1 MSDSAIRARWRRVEE
16 EGRSGLVA
24 YLTAGYPDPDTSL
37 RALKAVEARGA
48 DLVEVGV
55 PFSDPL
61 ADGPAIQRA
70 TQAALERGMTVQGTL
85 ELIARAELKIPVV
98 VFSYLNPLLAYGID
112 RFLEDAPRA
121 GASGLLITDLPA
133 GEDPALEERILAS
146 ELDLIRL
153 IAPTTTERR
162 MRAALARAEGFV
174 YLIARLGVTGP
185 KTELTGELERSIGR
199 LKGMTD
205 LPVAVG
211 FGIRSG
217 EQAAALAKVADG
229 LVVGSALIERLD
241 LGVEAAGALVA
252 ELRRA
257 MDAARRAAFDS

>member
-1 MSDSAIRARWRRVEE
+1 
-16 EGRSGLVA
+16 
-24 YLTAGYPDPDTSL
+24 
-37 RALKAVEARGA
+37 
-48 DLVEVGV
+48 
-55 PFSDPL
+55 
-61 ADGPAIQRA
+61 
-70 TQAALERGMTVQGTL
+70 
-85 ELIARAELKIPVV
+85 
-98 VFSYLNPLLAYGID
+98 
-112 RFLEDAPRA
+112 
-121 GASGLLITDLPA
+121 
-133 GEDPALEERILAS
+133 LAS